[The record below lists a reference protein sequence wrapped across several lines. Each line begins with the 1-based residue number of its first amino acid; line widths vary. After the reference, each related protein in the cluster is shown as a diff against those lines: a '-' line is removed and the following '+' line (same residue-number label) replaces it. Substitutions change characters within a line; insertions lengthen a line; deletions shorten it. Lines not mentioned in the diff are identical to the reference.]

1 LRALNKQNGWRRE
14 WESES
19 YVTSRQRIYRNC
31 ETTQLNESV
40 TFQGVSERDGPF
52 FAVAD
57 AFQSAF
63 GKIQVLDILQVL
75 EDGFAHVEGLGAP
88 GAPRELF

>member
-1 LRALNKQNGWRRE
+1 M
-14 WESES
+14 
-19 YVTSRQRIYRNC
+19 
-31 ETTQLNESV
+31 
-40 TFQGVSERDGPF
+40 TFQGVSERDGPL